1 SATRCSAL
9 RPRRPK
15 ASRSPRTSC
24 TDLSGRT
31 RPRALPLAEVRTSPV
46 WQGRSRAA
54 SCSKGPDSY
63 SCSTSQ
69 ADRSSADLPV
79 QPESTGSSARYSC
92 AARPIEAALTR
103 SGRSLLTSTTS
114 SPSAARLRATDRM
127 RESLSPSRNPAG
139 STVGSEWLSSTF
151 TVPTSAPTGSS
162 ASSLP
167 CSMRRS
173 SRCRRAWRAKYPSSG
188 WFRLASSSV
197 MTTIGRT
204 PLCSSKRVIAAGSAS
219 RTLVSSTYVR
229 RPWELTTQTP
239 LGAETGPAPSQDTDV
254 SDGPGVAPKRAAP
267 ALLSVRLHATRVARR
282 SEGLPGNGAVPS
294 TTIEGTRERERA
306 KAPPGYEQVYPPVT
320 CDNASSAAETTIPGG
335 VGAQRPEEVH
345 LAEGGPVG
353 VAEVEL
359 GVGALPE
366 QEAA

>member
-1 SATRCSAL
+1 MPISGSRSRSSATRCSAL
-9 RPRRPK
+9 RPRRPN

-31 RPRALPLAEVRTSPV
+31 RPSALPLAEVRTSPV

-54 SCSKGPDSY
+54 SCSKMPDSY
-63 SCSTSQ
+63 SCSTSP
-69 ADRSSADLPV
+69 ALRSSSDIPV

-114 SPSAARLRATDRM
+114 SPSAARSRATDRM

-139 STVGSEWLSSTF
+139 STVGSEWLSSTC
-151 TVPTSAPTGSS
+151 TVPPSAPTGSS

-204 PLCSSKRVIAAGSAS
+204 TLCSSKRVIAAGSAS

-239 LGAETGPAPSQDTDV
+239 LGARTGPAPRQDTDV

-282 SEGLPGNGAVPS
+282 SEGPPGNGAAPS
-294 TTIEGTRERERA
+294 TTIEGTRVPVTA
-306 KAPPGYEQVYPPVT
+306 KAPPRYEQVYQPVT
-320 CDNASSAAETTIPGG
+320 CDNAS
-335 VGAQRPEEVH
+335 
-345 LAEGGPVG
+345 
-353 VAEVEL
+353 
-359 GVGALPE
+359 
-366 QEAA
+366 